1 VARITSHEAQ
11 AVLTVLGNAD
21 VATVFRSKGL
31 PENIVEQRMAAVGR
45 AVAKL
50 EAIVQLASA
59 TYRNRVRS
67 KTTS

>member
-11 AVLTVLGNAD
+11 AVLTVLGSAD
-21 VATVFRSKGL
+21 VAAVFRSKGL
-31 PENIVEQRMAAVGR
+31 PDNIVEQRLAAVSR

-50 EAIVQLASA
+50 EAIVLLAGA
-59 TYRNRVRS
+59 TYRSRVRS